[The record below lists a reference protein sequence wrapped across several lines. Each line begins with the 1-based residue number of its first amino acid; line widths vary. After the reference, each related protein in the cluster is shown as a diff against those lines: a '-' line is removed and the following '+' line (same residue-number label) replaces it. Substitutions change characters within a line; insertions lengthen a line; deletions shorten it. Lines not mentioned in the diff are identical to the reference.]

1 MPNGVE
7 IAVEVGFNLT
17 LAAAAVTSDVV
28 AIVALFVGSAN
39 AISTLFNW
47 CNVRN
52 LQLSS
57 SVERFIDF

>member
-17 LAAAAVTSDVV
+17 LVAAAVTSDVV

-39 AISTLFNW
+39 TISTLFNW

-52 LQLSS
+52 LQVSR